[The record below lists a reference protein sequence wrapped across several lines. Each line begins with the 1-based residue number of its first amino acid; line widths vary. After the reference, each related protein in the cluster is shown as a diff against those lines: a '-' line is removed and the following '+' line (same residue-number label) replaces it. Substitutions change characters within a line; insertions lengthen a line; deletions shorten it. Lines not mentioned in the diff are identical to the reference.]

1 MQSRAACVALPQPP
15 PANSPCFALQYS
27 LGLAACAINSAA
39 SGAAAVHRSASQ
51 GGRNGQHS
59 GTVPCFGNN
68 VPGIVDRAFTT
79 RGCRRKSVGSTAG
92 QQADHRAVVVSPWSH
107 AAGEFVEFRTTRF
120 FGPLSHSREGVILV
134 FLVPKWCKHRFLQHF
149 SQKTHTSTVAQLI
162 WSLRQKLERPQS
174 SRSMSGPI
182 KRGTAPLC

>member
-1 MQSRAACVALPQPP
+1 MSHCRNRHPRTAPALR
-15 PANSPCFALQYS
+15 Y
-27 LGLAACAINSAA
+27 SAA
-39 SGAAAVHRSASQ
+39 SASLRVPSTAQRQ
-51 GGRNGQHS
+51 GRRPSTGVPAKEAGNGQHS

-107 AAGEFVEFRTTRF
+107 AAGEFVEFRTTSF
-120 FGPLSHSREGVILV
+120 FGPLPHSREGVILV